1 MIMYPFF
8 RGIVKVVGAS
18 SFGQPAIGTGV
29 VVEGEGSNGKS
40 TKTRILHSVGS
51 AVVGKMKK
59 QSSSRSGSGMSLEGE
74 EGELGQKKKKN
85 LDILKRV
92 KVPKRS
98 P

>member
-1 MIMYPFF
+1 M
-8 RGIVKVVGAS
+8 KVVAAS
-18 SFGQPAIGTGV
+18 SFGKSAIGEAV
-29 VVEGEGSNGKS
+29 PESEGKS

-51 AVVGKMKK
+51 AVTGKMKR
-59 QSSSRSGSGMSLEGE
+59 QGSSGSGSGVSLQSVEVE
-74 EGELGQKKKKN
+74 EGKKKKS